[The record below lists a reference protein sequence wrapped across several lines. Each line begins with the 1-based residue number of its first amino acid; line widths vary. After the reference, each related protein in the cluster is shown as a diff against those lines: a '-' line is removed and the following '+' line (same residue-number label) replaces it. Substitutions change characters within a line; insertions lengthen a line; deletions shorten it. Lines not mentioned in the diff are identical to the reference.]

1 MTVSLAILLVGLLI
15 FSAHLFAKLFDHA
28 RIPDV
33 LPLMAVGLLIG
44 PIFHMVSPKS
54 LGRIGDLFS
63 MTALVII
70 LFQGGLELQIAH
82 LKSSL
87 GPGIKLSLLNFIGS
101 VAVFSSLARFGLHW
115 PWIEAALLGSIGA
128 ATSSA
133 VVIPLSRKLRM
144 EPHSRAMIVLESA
157 FSDVLCIVITIA
169 LLEAAHAGNVDILDI
184 ASHIVKDFTVAVLL
198 GSVMAVVWASIL
210 KRIRT
215 LDNSS
220 LLTPAMVCVVFG
232 MTQLLGFSGAIAALA
247 FGIILGNIVPLLKL
261 IPEGWLSIEP
271 LELDGIELSFIN
283 EIAFLIKTLFFVYIG
298 FCIPI
303 TNSAALSIGFVL
315 AMVALGIRIAA
326 VKGAIT
332 NHFPTRDRRMA
343 AVMTPKGLAA
353 AVLATMAV
361 TSGLPNG
368 PDLQSLIYSLIL
380 FSILATAVLAFF
392 LENGRLRWPYTR
404 VFPDDPEP
412 TVKPLVLVQ

>member
-343 AVMTPKGLAA
+343 AVMKL
-353 AVLATMAV
+353 
-361 TSGLPNG
+361 
-368 PDLQSLIYSLIL
+368 LI
-380 FSILATAVLAFF
+380 
-392 LENGRLRWPYTR
+392 
-404 VFPDDPEP
+404 
-412 TVKPLVLVQ
+412 